1 MAHSQYIDKNDLKTY
16 IGLSGTSQDTNI
28 DNAINAACRLIDQYT
43 GRRFFQDETTQI
55 KYFRPVNE
63 FYLVIPDLSTTTGLV
78 VQLDT
83 TDDGTYDKT
92 LTLDTDFQMIP
103 VNPEINKV
111 VSDVYY
117 YKPYNELRI
126 LPTRSSERFDPLIAN
141 NVKITGKWG
150 WTKVPEAVT
159 QAALIQALRFF
170 KRKDAPFNVLGNEQT
185 GQIEIFTKFDPDAK
199 QLIEDLVIHRL

>member
-1 MAHSQYIDKNDLKTY
+1 MAHSQYVDKEDLKSY
-16 IGLSGTSQDTNI
+16 IGLSGTSQDNNI

-43 GRRFFQDETTQI
+43 GRRFYQDETAQI

-63 FYLVIPDLSTTTGLV
+63 FYLEIPDLSTTTDLV
-78 VQLDT
+78 VELDT
-83 TDDGTYDKT
+83 TDNGSYDKT
-92 LTLDTDFQMIP
+92 LSINTDFILIP
-103 VNPEINKV
+103 VNPEVNRVI
-111 VSDVYY
+111 SDTYY
-117 YKPYNELRI
+117 YKPYSELRI
-126 LPTRSSERFDPLIAN
+126 LPTRSSERFDPLIQN

-150 WTKVPEAVT
+150 WSKIPEAVV
-159 QAALIQALRFF
+159 QATLIQALRFF